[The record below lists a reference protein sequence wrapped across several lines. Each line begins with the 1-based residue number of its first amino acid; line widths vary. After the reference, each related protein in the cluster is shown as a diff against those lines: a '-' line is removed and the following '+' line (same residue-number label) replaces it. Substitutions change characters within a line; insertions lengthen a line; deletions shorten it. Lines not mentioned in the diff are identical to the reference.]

1 MVVHIL
7 DYLKIEIPVVLLLVI
22 VLGLLLSGSFL
33 YNYLE
38 NWDLMDAAYF
48 RLDLDTFAYSGG
60 GGGQKPYC
68 APGHLDGG
76 GGLPCISISLEG
88 FEKSLY
94 TS

>member
-33 YNYLE
+33 YHYLE
-38 NWDLMDAAYF
+38 DWDLMDAAYF
-48 RLDLDTFAYSGG
+48 RLDLDTVAYSGG
-60 GGGQKPYC
+60 GGAEAILCPW
-68 APGHLDGG
+68 PSRWGG